1 MRCTQSAE
9 GRQASELER
18 RTSTW
23 RLANHERS
31 RRLSR
36 RCTCGAAGSRAAR
49 VVGDTVE
56 HGLGKQY
63 GLFSNSRA
71 ERDER
76 CGERV
81 LAVGKKSIRGVGLL
95 SGSRTS
101 KSRNIRAHGRD
112 CVNIPSRSK
121 CFTCPPCFRRRHLR
135 YRSRLCGDRV
145 GRVSGS
151 VGVVG
156 SPSGPSGSG
165 PKLLVTA
172 LNSAPIIFYPTD
184 TFAELE
190 PCSPFTGSF
199 PDGNYACTSKC
210 KMAAKP
216 LSNIHFVGIVAEWL
230 VAVLETYRTR
240 TRFESQRGIN
250 QPTTLIR
257 GYRHCAGMP
266 PSVQAAKPAR
276 DRGVALFSTA
286 NAK

>member
-1 MRCTQSAE
+1 MHQVCRRARPNQPRGGRLLAGETNLVHRQLRGVLHCTQSVE
-9 GRQASELER
+9 GRQASELGR

-63 GLFSNSRA
+63 DLFLNSRA

-156 SPSGPSGSG
+156 SPHR
-165 PKLLVTA
+165 
-172 LNSAPIIFYPTD
+172 D
-184 TFAELE
+184 R
-190 PCSPFTGSF
+190 
-199 PDGNYACTSKC
+199 
-210 KMAAKP
+210 
-216 LSNIHFVGIVAEWL
+216 
-230 VAVLETYRTR
+230 VAVSPSAAT
-240 TRFESQRGIN
+240 SQ
-250 QPTTLIR
+250 
-257 GYRHCAGMP
+257 M
-266 PSVQAAKPAR
+266 
-276 DRGVALFSTA
+276 
-286 NAK
+286 